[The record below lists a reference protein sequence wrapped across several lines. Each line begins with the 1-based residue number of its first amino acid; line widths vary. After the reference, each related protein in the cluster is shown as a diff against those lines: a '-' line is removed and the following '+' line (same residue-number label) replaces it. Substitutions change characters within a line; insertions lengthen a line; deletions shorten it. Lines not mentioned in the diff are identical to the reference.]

1 MSTPAGGIAMT
12 TNTIMT
18 MMITIGMNAKNVTL
32 TTVEKITRVPTAS
45 ITMNQRVDLFVTL
58 SMEAMVLM
66 FWLTITQV
74 CLCLVG

>member
-1 MSTPAGGIAMT
+1 MSTPAGGITMT

-32 TTVEKITRVPTAS
+32 ITMMKITRVPTAS
-45 ITMNQRVDLFVTL
+45 ITMNQRVVLFVTL